1 MCQTPVYGVAVGSG
15 YLESGFG
22 IWVWVWVGEY
32 SLELVEYILLG
43 TTLN

>member
-32 SLELVEYILLG
+32 SLELVEYI
-43 TTLN
+43 